1 MVSSRSWPHCIEQ
14 VLCCFV
20 GIYSKQLLF
29 FFFFFFFYQGMES
42 APIGRHE
49 NLPYLLDRFGIIP
62 ENKYPVYT
70 IFFSLQ
76 HVAVIGLL

>member
-14 VLCCFV
+14 VLCVLSVSTASNYCLSH
-20 GIYSKQLLF
+20 IF
-29 FFFFFFFYQGMES
+29 FFFDQGMES

-62 ENKYPVYT
+62 DNKYPV
-70 IFFSLQ
+70 
-76 HVAVIGLL
+76 